1 MLVLK
6 VSKGYFDINALRTR
20 YYGCTVTLKNEGNN
34 TLIMVEGLKVRL
46 NVDAEIYFVETCRIP
61 PLPQQGLVHGC
72 HEQPAPI
79 RREQP
84 TPTHHGHHEQPTPTH
99 HGHREQPAP
108 THHGHRV
115 QPTPTHHGHRVQPTP
130 THHGHRVQPTPT
142 HHGHREQPAPT
153 HHGHHEQPTPTS
165 RQGPMLSQG
174 AWSCPKSNKYA

>member
-61 PLPQQGLVHGC
+61 PSPQHQGPVPTHHGRR
-72 HEQPAPI
+72 EQPAPI

-84 TPTHHGHHEQPTPTH
+84 
-99 HGHREQPAP
+99 AP
-108 THHGHRV
+108 THHGRHE
-115 QPTPTHHGHRVQPTP
+115 QPALQSHGGREQHHGHSEPMHQKSMHKRNTGPT
-130 THHGHRVQPTPT
+130 
-142 HHGHREQPAPT
+142 
-153 HHGHHEQPTPTS
+153 
-165 RQGPMLSQG
+165 LSQG
-174 AWSCPKSNKYA
+174 AWSCSKSNNGT